1 MQALLL
7 FVILGAWL
15 LLTIAPAGR
24 RAVEDELRGVAP
36 ESRRGVSVLPVFPL
50 FPLLVWAVGWGLSAW
65 LSEHVASL
73 LLYLHIGMAF
83 VCGLVILRD
92 IRRLRSIRATQSSPS

>member
-15 LLTIAPAGR
+15 LFTIVPAGR
-24 RAVEDELRGVAP
+24 LAVEDELRGVAP
-36 ESRRGVSVLPVFPL
+36 ESRRGVSILPVFPL
-50 FPLLVWAVGWGLSAW
+50 FPLVIWGVGWGLSAW
-65 LSEHVASL
+65 LSEHVASV

-83 VCGLVILRD
+83 LCGSVILRD
-92 IRRLRSIRATQSSPS
+92 LRRLRRIRATHSSPS